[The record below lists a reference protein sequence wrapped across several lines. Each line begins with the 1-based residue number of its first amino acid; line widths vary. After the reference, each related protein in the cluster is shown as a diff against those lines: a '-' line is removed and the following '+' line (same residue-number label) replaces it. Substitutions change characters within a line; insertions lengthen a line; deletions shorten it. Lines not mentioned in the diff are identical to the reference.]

1 MTERPINF
9 NVEMIRS
16 ILEGRKSVTRRPV
29 KNQVGDS
36 VNCGDGCYIPLP
48 TCERVAHLHLN
59 SILSLCPFG
68 VPGDRLWVREVWAY
82 NGCLN
87 CGTPHYQASE
97 PDYAQ
102 KSMMSDGWKSPV
114 TMPRWASRI
123 TLEVT
128 GVRVERV
135 QDISEDDAK
144 REGIK
149 ISGGW
154 DAGETEY
161 GINYRGPFSHVWNSI
176 YAAKGLGWDANPWV
190 WVVEFTRVEVPHA

>member
-1 MTERPINF
+1 MTTERPINF
-9 NVEMIRS
+9 NGEMIRS
-16 ILEGRKSVTRRPV
+16 ILEGRKTVTRRPI

-36 VNCGDGCYIPLP
+36 INCGDGCYIPLP
-48 TCERVAHLHLN
+48 TCERVAHLHYN
-59 SILSLCPFG
+59 SLLSLCPFG

-87 CGTPHYQASE
+87 CGTPHYQASD

-135 QDISEDDAK
+135 QGITEEGARVEGFESRDAFLDY
-144 REGIK
+144 
-149 ISGGW
+149 W
-154 DAGETEY
+154 DG
-161 GINYRGPFSHVWNSI
+161 I
-176 YAAKGLGWDANPWV
+176 YAAKGFGRDANPWV
-190 WVVEFTRVEVPHA
+190 WVVEFKRVEETK